1 MSGSLTE
8 RFGRSKVTTLL
19 LDIFFPRF
27 CLGCRTHGVWVCQAC
42 EGKLP
47 RYRQRPSHAMQ
58 YSKSLSFFRAAYSY
72 DHWLTQSIV
81 HTCKYEGVRELADI
95 MASALVREHQYIP
108 SAGNEVV
115 IIPVPLHERKLR
127 ERGFNQ
133 AELIA
138 AKVASILG
146 KEVCT
151 TAVQRIRDTRTQ
163 VKLSREQRRSN
174 VMGAFACFEPQ
185 RIVGKRVIL
194 IDDISTTGSTLSE
207 IAGVLRQSGAAD
219 IIGLVFAHG
228 NSSNEAAPV
237 RLADH
242 PRESLYG

>member
-1 MSGSLTE
+1 MFGSLTE
-8 RFGRSKVTTLL
+8 RIGRSKFTTLL

-42 EGKLP
+42 EGTLP
-47 RYRQRPSHAMQ
+47 RYRPQSSHAMQ

-81 HTCKYEGVRELADI
+81 RTCKYEGVRGLADT
-95 MASALVREHQYIP
+95 MASALVREYQYIP
-108 SAGNEVV
+108 SDGDEVV
-115 IIPVPLHERKLR
+115 IIPVPLHERKQS

-138 AKVASILG
+138 LKVASILG
-146 KEVCT
+146 KEVCA
-151 TAVQRIRDTRTQ
+151 TAVRRIRDTCTQ

-174 VMGAFACFEPQ
+174 VKGVFVCDEPH
-185 RIVGKRVIL
+185 RITGKRVVL
-194 IDDISTTGSTLSE
+194 VDDISTTGSTLSE
-207 IAGVLRQSGAAD
+207 IAGVLWSAGVTD
-219 IIGLVFAHG
+219 VIGLVFAHG
-228 NSSNEAAPV
+228 NSSNEEAPV

-242 PRESLYG
+242 PKESLYG